1 MDFDPL
7 DLFTPVPTSFA
18 NTSVPLHVQKA
29 NVVSQLDKASG
40 ASASTSTVPIDDT
53 KSEKDEDF
61 EDETASM
68 PIHIHDLPL
77 VRCQP
82 PAKVLISFLRLLSPE
97 TSLNFAPSNQ
107 STEKDMGCVDPA
119 AVFAE
124 KNVDLDAQSWQ
135 WLQHFCPRFDSPLKL
150 ATIPTL
156 AGTLKTAFT
165 TQYNSWLTQIISCDF
180 SWITREYVEEIQT
193 LAALRLA
200 ENCGRTAQPEMMRSI
215 EIPSLP
221 TKFMLKEPSLTADNL
236 GLKTWGSSFI
246 LGSRLASQRHKHY
259 LQGSVLELGA
269 GTGLVGMVA
278 CYLGHH
284 TTLTDLAEIV
294 PNLRDNIELNAV
306 ETAVVAELD
315 WSNPEGFLARFGE
328 LKFSTVILSDPL
340 YSPQHPQWIVDM
352 VNLFLSRDE
361 DSRVLLQVPVR
372 RNFEQERATLW
383 RLMEENGY
391 IVEEECEELGYDDFG
406 ESAFIFRKY
415 VRAKN

>member
-7 DLFTPVPTSFA
+7 DLFTPVPTLSA
-18 NTSVPLHVQKA
+18 NTSVPLHVQEA
-29 NVVSQLDKASG
+29 NIASQLDKASG
-40 ASASTSTVPIDDT
+40 ASASTSTVPIVDF
-53 KSEKDEDF
+53 KSEENEDF
-61 EDETASM
+61 EDEIASM

-77 VRCQP
+77 LRCQP
-82 PAKVLISFLRLLSPE
+82 PAKVLVSFLRLLSPE

-107 STEKDMGCVDPA
+107 STEKDMEGIDPA

-124 KNVDLDAQSWQ
+124 KNVDVDAQSWQ
-135 WLQHFCPRFDSPLKL
+135 WLQKFCPRFDSPLKL

-165 TQYNSWLTQIISCDF
+165 AQYNSWLTQLISCDF
-180 SWITREYVEEIQT
+180 SWITREDVEEIQT

-215 EIPSLP
+215 EIPLLP

-246 LGSRLASQRHKHY
+246 LGSRLALQRHKNY

-391 IVEEECEELGYDDFG
+391 IVEEESEELGYDDFG